1 MVRSGDC
8 SAPVEWAELHAEELR
23 DKAVAY
29 LNSDTNGRGWLGVS
43 GSHSLQMFMQQVAR
57 DIRDPVREMSV
68 LDAVMQRRRERASE
82 AAEPATPQP
91 VTPDSANLPP
101 GQRAEIA
108 ADTAAGPDTAA
119 AVSQAD
125 ADTGYTIGALG
136 SGSDYTA
143 FIDHLGLASLNI
155 SYGGEANDGIYHSIY
170 DSFDFYT
177 RFLDTT
183 FVYGVLEARTT
194 GTAIMRLAD
203 APVLPFEFGSVAAT
217 YREYVEEIGKESK
230 KNDTTAALDLSG
242 VSAALDR
249 LVEAAARYDSALA
262 RLEGMSAADVDA
274 RWQTLEPVNELLYR
288 TERALT
294 DPAGLPGRDWFRH
307 LIYAPGFYT
316 GYGVKTMPG
325 IREAV
330 EDRPDLDLAQSEAAR
345 VASAIDR
352 FTADVSAAAEQLT
365 RALR

>member
-1 MVRSGDC
+1 
-8 SAPVEWAELHAEELR
+8 
-23 DKAVAY
+23 
-29 LNSDTNGRGWLGVS
+29 
-43 GSHSLQMFMQQVAR
+43 
-57 DIRDPVREMSV
+57 
-68 LDAVMQRRRERASE
+68 
-82 AAEPATPQP
+82 
-91 VTPDSANLPP
+91 
-101 GQRAEIA
+101 
-108 ADTAAGPDTAA
+108 
-119 AVSQAD
+119 
-125 ADTGYTIGALG
+125 
-136 SGSDYTA
+136 
-143 FIDHLGLASLNI
+143 
-155 SYGGEANDGIYHSIY
+155 
-170 DSFDFYT
+170 
-177 RFLDTT
+177 
-183 FVYGVLEARTT
+183 
-194 GTAIMRLAD
+194 MRLAD